1 MIFNLIFLTI
11 FVILNIPT
19 IIMVY
24 YKFNPDIPKKPL
36 LHKISKIAFRI
47 SIINVFIFN
56 ILNWKNNRDLIMYK
70 NPFEPRLSMDVVW
83 FLIIFLFICSDLN
96 KKIQNLNN

>member
-24 YKFNPDIPKKPL
+24 YKFNPHMPKKPL
-36 LHKISKIAFRI
+36 LNKISKTAFRI
-47 SIINVFIFN
+47 SIINVLIFIA
-56 ILNWKNNRDLIMYK
+56 LEWKNNRDLIMFK
-70 NPFEPRLSMDVVW
+70 NPFEPRLTQNVIM
-83 FLIIFLFICSDLN
+83 FLIIFLFISS
-96 KKIQNLNN
+96 